1 MTEINAAPAGW
12 YPDPSHSGQ
21 QRWWDGQQW
30 GPQAPSVAAPVPP
43 SVTQPV
49 GATGFPLAP
58 PAPQRDAKPSK
69 GLAIASFVVGLVS
82 LALMWVFVLGLV
94 LGLTAV
100 TLGIVGLKQSK
111 PFAIVGIVTGGITAA
126 VFVLIIAIGS
136 MT

>member
-1 MTEINAAPAGW
+1 
-12 YPDPSHSGQ
+12 
-21 QRWWDGQQW
+21 
-30 GPQAPSVAAPVPP
+30 
-43 SVTQPV
+43 
-49 GATGFPLAP
+49 
-58 PAPQRDAKPSK
+58 
-69 GLAIASFVVGLVS
+69 
-82 LALMWVFVLGLV
+82 MWVFVLGLV